1 MEEELQG
8 VIDEIFKVLD
18 AMDVF
23 SQENAEL
30 ASYQLNYVAQ
40 CNDPQNE
47 IGKTKA
53 SHVYR
58 ELIDC

>member
-1 MEEELQG
+1 
-8 VIDEIFKVLD
+8 
-18 AMDVF
+18 MDVF